1 MLKHW
6 LDKPIPLSKE
16 HILPVFMGIRAF
28 RHELHGA
35 FMIDVIKDRMR
46 EFVKL
51 LWHEV

>member
-6 LDKPIPLSKE
+6 LGKPIPLSKE
-16 HILPVFMGIRAF
+16 HILPVYTGIRMF
-28 RHELHGA
+28 RYELLGDST
-35 FMIDVIKDRMR
+35 IDVIKDRMR